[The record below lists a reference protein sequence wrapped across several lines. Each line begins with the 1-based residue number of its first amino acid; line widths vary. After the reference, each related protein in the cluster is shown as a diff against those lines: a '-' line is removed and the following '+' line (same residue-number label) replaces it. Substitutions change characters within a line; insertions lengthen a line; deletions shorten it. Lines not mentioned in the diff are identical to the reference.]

1 MIRQI
6 FIVTTLGFKSLPQRF
21 WTSMVIVV
29 GLGATIGVLLSMMS
43 MTTGIA
49 RAYLNAG
56 DPGRAIV
63 VSQGAESEGNSSIS
77 RSVAPLIMDAPGIA
91 KDKDGKPM
99 ADRGLNMGVPV
110 LRANGTKAYTT
121 MRGLGPK
128 GVAVRP
134 EFQMVAG
141 RMLEAGKREL
151 IVGIGTQTT
160 FQNMKLGDHIIM
172 PDGPWPIVGVYS
184 TGDIMDGQVVGDTE
198 TVLNALHKQAYNSVL
213 VRLDSKPGALD
224 AFKRAMTTN
233 PAISVTVTRHSD
245 WYKKIADQ
253 STKGLVII
261 AYVVGAVMAI
271 GALFGCLNT
280 MYAAVSAR
288 GREIATL
295 RALGFS
301 AFPVAVSVILE
312 TMVLAVVGALIGA
325 AIAWLLYNGKRDA
338 FGQTVFFLTV
348 SPGLVGL
355 GVLWAVIVAFLG
367 GLAPSI
373 RAARRPVVEALRA
386 T

>member
-6 FIVTTLGFKSLPQRF
+6 FIVAALNFRSLPQRF

-43 MTTGIA
+43 MTTGIS

-63 VSQGAESEGNSSIS
+63 VSLGAETEGNSSIS
-77 RSVAPLIMDAPGIA
+77 RATAPLIIDAPGIA
-91 KDKDGKPM
+91 KDTDGKPL
-99 ADRGLNMGVPV
+99 ADRALNMGVPV

-121 MRGLGPK
+121 MRGFGPK
-128 GVAVRP
+128 GAALRP
-134 EFQMVAG
+134 EFHLLQG
-141 RMLEAGKREL
+141 RMFQAGKREM
-151 IVGIGTQTT
+151 IVGVGTQSV
-160 FQNMKLGDHIIM
+160 FQHMKIGDSIIM

-184 TGDIMDGQVVGDTE
+184 TGDILDGQIIGDTE
-198 TVLNALHKQAYNSVL
+198 TVLNALHKQAYNSIL
-213 VRLDSKPGALD
+213 VRLTQPDSLAT
-224 AFKRAMTTN
+224 FKRAMTTN

-253 STKGLVII
+253 STTGLIII

-312 TMVLAVVGALIGA
+312 AVVLAVSGALIGA
-325 AIAWLLYNGKRDA
+325 AIAWFLYDGKRDA
-338 FGQTVFFLTV
+338 FGNTVFVLTV
-348 SPGLVGL
+348 SPGLVAL
-355 GVLWAVIVAFLG
+355 GVAWAVVVALLG

-373 RAARRPVVEALRA
+373 HAARRPVVEALRA